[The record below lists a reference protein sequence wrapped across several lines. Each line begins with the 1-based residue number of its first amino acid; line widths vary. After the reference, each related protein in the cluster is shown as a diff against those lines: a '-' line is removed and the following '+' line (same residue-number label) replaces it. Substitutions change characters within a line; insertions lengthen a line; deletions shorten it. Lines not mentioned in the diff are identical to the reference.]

1 MEPKDV
7 INHVREGHLP
17 LTSITSGWCE
27 ADHVK
32 EELRK
37 PLKCWTATWE
47 AKGVESMWLDTGRG
61 RREDLQHRS
70 LGTVK
75 PHLDENNQ
83 NQAQTA
89 VLSTSLPSNENTVVT
104 AMVSGMAS
112 HLRNSVFLDRMR

>member
-1 MEPKDV
+1 
-7 INHVREGHLP
+7 
-17 LTSITSGWCE
+17 
-27 ADHVK
+27 
-32 EELRK
+32 
-37 PLKCWTATWE
+37 
-47 AKGVESMWLDTGRG
+47 MWLDTGSG

-89 VLSTSLPSNENTVVT
+89 VLFTSLPSNENTMIT
-104 AMVSGMAS
+104 AIVAGMAS